1 LNINSHIFRE
11 YDIRGIV
18 AKDFTG
24 DVPYL
29 IGRSYGSEVRSR
41 IGEGATVAVGH
52 DNRPSSPQLASEII
66 RGIVATGV
74 NVVDVGTVPT
84 PVLYYAAAKLELD
97 GGLQI
102 TGSHNPPEYN
112 GFKMVVRGGAI
123 YGAAIQELRTRIET
137 DDFLHGEGKV
147 EERNML
153 ATYIADVGPRFRT
166 NRPLKVVV
174 DCGNGTGSLVA
185 VDLLEK
191 TGAEIIP
198 LFCESDGTFPNHHP
212 DPVVDEN
219 LRDMIALV
227 KKEKADLGIAFDGD
241 ADRLGAVDEQGNI
254 IRGDILLLLFGL
266 DVIERLGTP
275 QKLVFDVKCTQTLPE
290 VYAAH
295 GGTPIMWKTG
305 HSLIKEKMKEVGSL
319 VSGELSGHICFAEDY
334 YGFDDALFG
343 ACLLV
348 QLVARTPRPLS
359 AMVAEFPKY
368 VSTAEIRV
376 EVTEETKFGIVERAV
391 EHFRSQYD
399 VIDVDGA
406 RVIFDGG
413 WGLLRAS
420 NTQPVLV
427 MRFEAKTEERLHEI
441 QSTIEQWLETQG
453 VDVSATAA
461 H

>member
-1 LNINSHIFRE
+1 VNINSHIFRE

-29 IGRSYGSEVRSR
+29 IGRAYGSEVRAR
-41 IGEGATVAVGH
+41 LGESARVAIGH

-66 RGIVATGV
+66 RGIRSTGV
-74 NVVDVGTVPT
+74 SVVDVGTVPT
-84 PVLYYAAAKLELD
+84 PVLYYATEKLELD

-112 GFKMVVRGGAI
+112 GFKMVVQGRAI
-123 YGAAIQELRTRIET
+123 YGEAIQGLKQRIEK
-137 DDFLHGEGKV
+137 DDFLHGAGTHEKHDIIP
-147 EERNML
+147 
-153 ATYIADVGPRFRT
+153 TYVNDVGPRFSMK
-166 NRPLKVVV
+166 RPLKVVV
-174 DCGNGTGSLVA
+174 DCGNGAGSLVA
-185 VDLLEK
+185 VDLMRK

-198 LFCESDGTFPNHHP
+198 IFCESDGTFPNHHP
-212 DPVVDEN
+212 DPTVDEN

-227 KKEKADLGIAFDGD
+227 RKEKADLGIAFDGD

-266 DVIERLGTP
+266 DVIERLGLP

-290 VYAAH
+290 VYSAH

-319 VSGELSGHICFAEDY
+319 VSGELSGHICFAEGY

-343 ACLLV
+343 ACLLA
-348 QLVARTPRPLS
+348 QMVARKERPLS
-359 AMVAEFPKY
+359 AMVADFPKY
-368 VSTAEIRV
+368 MSTPEIRV
-376 EVTEETKFGIVERAV
+376 EVTEETKFGIVDRAV
-391 EHFRSQYD
+391 EHFRAHYD

-406 RVIFDGG
+406 RVLFDGG

-427 MRFEAKTEERLHEI
+427 MRFEAKTEDRLREI
-441 QSTIEQWLETQG
+441 QGTFEQWLETQG
-453 VDVSATAA
+453 VDLSATAT